1 LIYDFSI
8 YLKGIKMFQG
18 TGTAL
23 ITPFDEDLN
32 VDYIALRKLVGFQ
45 ADKKVNFLVVLGTT
59 GEAPV
64 IDEEERKKII
74 DTVVT
79 EADGKIPI
87 VIGTGSNDTRKV
99 VKLNKIA
106 EDLRADGVLIVN
118 PYYNKGTQASLVDHY
133 KYVAER
139 TPLPIILYNV
149 PSRTAMNMHPD
160 TILKIH
166 STCPNVVAVKEACG
180 DISQIA
186 NLISMKPESLNVLSG
201 NDDQTLP
208 IMALG
213 GVGVISVF
221 SNPFPVQMTEITN
234 AMLARD
240 LTKARELN
248 NKYLKMMN
256 LLFVETSPMPVKFA
270 CSYLGLCKNTL
281 RLPLRPITENSKN
294 LIKKEVERIK

>member
-1 LIYDFSI
+1 
-8 YLKGIKMFQG
+8 MFRG

-23 ITPFDEDLN
+23 ITPFDGELN
-32 VDYIALRKLVGFQ
+32 VDLKALKKLVRFQ
-45 ADKKVNFLVVLGTT
+45 IEKKVNFLVVLGTT

-64 IDEEERKKII
+64 IDEDERKKII
-74 DTVVT
+74 ETVVN
-79 EADGKIPI
+79 EAAGKIPI

-106 EDLRADGVLIVN
+106 EDLNANGVLIVN
-118 PYYNKGTQASLVDHY
+118 PYYNKGTQSSLVDHY
-133 KYVAER
+133 KYISEK
-139 TPLPIILYNV
+139 TPLPIIIYNV
-149 PSRTAMNMHPD
+149 PSRTAMNMQPE

-166 STCPNVVAVKEACG
+166 SVCPNVVAVKEACG

-186 NLISMKPESLNVLSG
+186 KLIAMKPDSLSVLSG

-208 IMALG
+208 IMSLG

-221 SNPFPVQMTEITN
+221 SNPFPSQMAELTTS
-234 AMLARD
+234 MLSRD
-240 LTKARELN
+240 LTKAIELN

-270 CSYLGLCKNTL
+270 CSYLGLCMNTL
-281 RLPLRPITENSKN
+281 RLPLKPITELSEN
-294 LIKKEVERIK
+294 LIKTEIERIK

>member
-1 LIYDFSI
+1 
-8 YLKGIKMFQG
+8 MFQG

-32 VDYIALRKLVGFQ
+32 VDYKALRELVRFQ
-45 ADKKVNFLVVLGTT
+45 LDKKVNFLVVLGTT

-74 DTVVT
+74 DTVISEV
-79 EADGKIPI
+79 DGKIPI

-99 VKLNKIA
+99 VKLNKIS
-106 EDLRADGVLIVN
+106 EDLKADGVLIVN
-118 PYYNKGTQASLVDHY
+118 PYYNKGTQSSLIDHY
-133 KYVAER
+133 KYIAER

-149 PSRTAMNMHPD
+149 PGRTAMNMHPD
-160 TILKIH
+160 TILRIH
-166 STCPNVVAVKEACG
+166 SACTNVTAVKEACG

-186 NLISMKPESLNVLSG
+186 SLISMKPDSLSVLSG

-221 SNPFPVQMTEITN
+221 SNPFPAQMTEITN
-234 AMLARD
+234 AMLSRD
-240 LTKARELN
+240 LIKARELN

-256 LLFVETSPMPVKFA
+256 SLFIETSPMPVKFA

-281 RLPLRPITENSKN
+281 RLPLRPITENSGN
-294 LIKKEVERIK
+294 IIKKEIERMKQCK

>member
-1 LIYDFSI
+1 
-8 YLKGIKMFQG
+8 MFQG

-32 VDYIALRKLVGFQ
+32 VDYKALRKLVEFQ
-45 ADKKVNFLVVLGTT
+45 VRKKIDFLVVLGTT

-74 DTVVT
+74 DIVVS
-79 EADGKIPI
+79 EVGGKIPI

-106 EDLRADGVLIVN
+106 EDLKADGVLIVN
-118 PYYNKGTQASLVDHY
+118 PYYNKGTQTSLIDHY
-133 KYVAER
+133 KYIAER
-139 TPLPIILYNV
+139 TLLPIILYNV
-149 PSRTAMNMHPD
+149 PSRTAMNVLPD

-166 STCPNVVAVKEACG
+166 LTCPNIVAVKEACG

-186 NLISMKPESLNVLSG
+186 NLITNKPGSLSVLSG

-221 SNPFPVQMTEITN
+221 SNPFPVQMTEITRT
-234 AMLARD
+234 MLSGD
-240 LTKARELN
+240 LVKARELN
-248 NKYLKMMN
+248 KKYLKMMN
-256 LLFVETSPMPVKFA
+256 LLFIETSPMPVKFV
-270 CSYLGLCKNTL
+270 CSYLKLCKNIL
-281 RLPLRPITENSKN
+281 RLPLKPITENSADI
-294 LIKKEVERIK
+294 IKTEIERIK

>member
-1 LIYDFSI
+1 
-8 YLKGIKMFQG
+8 MFRG
-18 TGTAL
+18 TGTAV
-23 ITPFDEDLN
+23 ITPFDEELN
-32 VDYIALRKLVGFQ
+32 VDYKALRKIVEFQ
-45 ADKKVNFLVVLGTT
+45 VENKVNFLVVLGTT

-74 DTVVT
+74 ETVVT
-79 EADGKIPI
+79 EAAGKIPI

-106 EDLRADGVLIVN
+106 EELHADGVLIVN
-118 PYYNKGTQASLVDHY
+118 PYYNKGTQSSLVDHY
-133 KYVAER
+133 KYIAEK
-139 TPLPIILYNV
+139 TQLPIILYNV
-149 PSRTAMNMHPD
+149 PSRTAMNMQPE

-166 STCPNVVAVKEACG
+166 LACPNVVAVKEASG
-180 DISQIA
+180 DISQIS
-186 NLISMKPESLNVLSG
+186 NLISMKPENLDVLSG

-221 SNPFPVQMTEITN
+221 SNLFPKQMAEITA
-234 AMLARD
+234 AMLSYN

-248 NKYLKMMN
+248 TKYLKMMN
-256 LLFVETSPMPVKFA
+256 LLFLETSPMPVKFA

-281 RLPLRPITENSKN
+281 RLPLKPITENSAI
-294 LIKKEVERIK
+294 LIKKEIEKIK

>member
-1 LIYDFSI
+1 
-8 YLKGIKMFQG
+8 MFQG

-32 VDYIALRKLVGFQ
+32 VDYTALGKLVEFQ
-45 ADKKVNFLVVLGTT
+45 VGAKVNFLVVLGTT

-74 DTVVT
+74 ETVVSKV
-79 EADGKIPI
+79 DGKIPI

-106 EDLRADGVLIVN
+106 EDLKADGVLIVN
-118 PYYNKGTQASLVDHY
+118 PYYNRGTQLSLFDHY
-133 KYVAER
+133 RYISEK
-139 TPLPIILYNV
+139 TSLPIILYNV
-149 PSRTAMNMHPD
+149 PGRTAMNMLPD

-166 STCPNVVAVKEACG
+166 SACSNVVAVKEACG

-186 NLISMKPESLNVLSG
+186 NLISRKPTSLSVLSG

-221 SNPFPVQMTEITN
+221 SNPFPVQMIEITKT
-234 AMLARD
+234 MLSGD
-240 LTKARELN
+240 LTKAKELN

-256 LLFVETSPMPVKFA
+256 LLFIETSPMPVKYA
-270 CSYLGLCKNTL
+270 CSYLGLCKNIL
-281 RLPLRPITENSKN
+281 RLPLQPITENSAN
-294 LIKKEVERIK
+294 LIKTELERIK

>member
-1 LIYDFSI
+1 
-8 YLKGIKMFQG
+8 MFQG

-32 VDYIALRKLVGFQ
+32 VDYKALRKLVEFQ
-45 ADKKVNFLVVLGTT
+45 ISNKVDFLVVLGTT
-59 GEAPV
+59 AEAPV
-64 IDEEERKKII
+64 VDEDERRKII
-74 DTVVT
+74 DTVISEV
-79 EADGKIPI
+79 DGKIPI
-87 VIGTGSNDTRKV
+87 VIGTGSNDTKKV

-106 EDLRADGVLIVN
+106 EDFNADGVLIVN
-118 PYYNKGTQASLVDHY
+118 PYYNKGTQSSLVDHY
-133 KYVAER
+133 LYIAER
-139 TPLPIILYNV
+139 TSLPIILYNV
-149 PSRTAMNMHPD
+149 PGRTAMNMRPD

-166 STCPNVVAVKEACG
+166 SVCPNVVSVKDASG

-186 NLISMKPESLNVLSG
+186 NLISMKPDSLSVLSG

-221 SNPFPVQMTEITN
+221 SNPFPQQMTEIAN
-234 AMLARD
+234 AMLACD
-240 LTKARELN
+240 LTKAKELN

-256 LLFVETSPMPVKFA
+256 LLFIETSPMPIKFI

-281 RLPLRPITENSKN
+281 RLPLRPITENSENTLK
-294 LIKKEVERIK
+294 IEIEKIR